1 MVLMARPRVVV
12 VRGRSIDVT
21 RVSAER
27 ASSRGPGSDAPIA
40 CHSFVHGVLGD
51 AFIGLSGREDREAL
65 TGTIEP
71 PASPTSRIPVT
82 MSTDLAPIGLC
93 ALSCSGVRSSGPG
106 MEKAAES
113 GRR

>member
-71 PASPTSRIPVT
+71 PTSPTSRIPVT
-82 MSTDLAPIGLC
+82 MSTDLAPIGVMRAFSLGC
-93 ALSCSGVRSSGPG
+93 TVVGPG
-106 MEKAAES
+106 M
-113 GRR
+113 